1 MNTAAAYGFIGIL
14 SVILGLAKEIITIF
28 LLVKGIQVANIYIK
42 KNRGEKV
49 EKPSQDETEDTLEYD
64 NNDKAEIQ
72 LQERTEKQEEDDKK
86 DK

>member
-1 MNTAAAYGFIGIL
+1 MNTAAAYSFIGIL
-14 SVILGLAKEIITIF
+14 SIILGLVKEIITIF
-28 LLVKGIQVANIYIK
+28 LLVKGVQVANIYIK

-49 EKPSQDETEDTLEYD
+49 GKLLQDETEDTLEYD

>member
-1 MNTAAAYGFIGIL
+1 MAAAYGFIGIL

-49 EKPSQDETEDTLEYD
+49 EKPSQDETEDSLEHD
-64 NNDKAEIQ
+64 NNDKMETQ
-72 LQERTEKQEEDDKK
+72 LRDKIEKQVDDDKK
-86 DK
+86 NKYH